1 MKNISFLKAFSF
13 AILLSAFLSSCD
25 LNEKLNSDEF
35 VDYQSIETSALPTNA
50 QVYLEETY
58 PNSYINAYQVA
69 GDDEIAYEADID
81 NSFNVNFDGD
91 GEVVGF
97 GPAFSKRHR
106 KLRNILKGI
115 SEDEEFFDNLEEID
129 SASLPE
135 AAHTVLQ
142 DSLEGNPVI
151 KAFKATEE
159 EEINYYVL
167 VKKVGLVIF
176 NADGSLQEIK
186 EIHLRKGPLKD
197 AEDITKVEVDALPEA
212 IQTYLT
218 ENHPEAE
225 AMKAISGTVEGT
237 LKYVVFVKKYGVLVF
252 DAEGTLLASKEMKK
266 TGGRFK
272 KVKRFRKRKG

>member
-1 MKNISFLKAFSF
+1 MKNLSFLKALGSV
-13 AILLSAFLSSCD
+13 LFLASVLMSCE
-25 LNEKLNSDEF
+25 LNEKLNDDEF
-35 VDYQSIETSALPTNA
+35 VDYQSIETAALPSNA

-58 PNSYINAYQVA
+58 PNSYTNAYQVS
-69 GDDEIAYEADID
+69 GDNEIAYEVDID

-106 KLRNILKGI
+106 KLRSILRGI
-115 SEDEEFFDNLEEID
+115 SEDKEFFDNLEEID

-135 AAHTVLQ
+135 AAHTILQ

-167 VKKVGLVIF
+167 VKKIGLVIF

-197 AEDITKVEVDALPEA
+197 AEDITKLEIEALPAA

-218 ENHPEAE
+218 ENHADAE
-225 AMKAISGTVEGT
+225 GMKAISGTVEDE
-237 LKYVVFVKKYGVLVF
+237 LKYVVLVKGFGVLVF
-252 DAEGTLLASKEMKK
+252 DTDGALLESKEMTKK
-266 TGGRFK
+266 GGKFK
-272 KVKRFRKRKG
+272 KSKRFRKRNG